1 MPSPRL
7 KKALGQHHLISGE
20 LCRPLVDFLAPAG
33 QRVLE
38 IGPGGGVLTAELLAA
53 GARVLAWEMDLEWAV
68 ELRRRLRGATG
79 GRPSPSPPSAPS
91 APFLPSSRSP
101 LALVVAEKMPRFGV

>member
-53 GARVLAWEMDLEWAV
+53 RARAGEMDLEWAA

-101 LALVVAEKMPRFGV
+101 LALVVGDAT